1 MVQFFIVFAENDHK
15 GGLAM
20 NIAVFASHGGSD
32 LQAIIDGC
40 KSEKINADVKLVIS
54 NNSDSMALQRAKNE
68 GILGYHISQKV
79 IPNNDELDRKILN
92 ILDVN
97 KIDMIFLAGYM
108 KMLGDP
114 VLQRYANRIF
124 NIHPALLPKYG
135 GKGMHGMNVHKAVI
149 EAKEKVSGVTIHR
162 VNENYDSG
170 EIIAQTEVPVM
181 PSDMPEQL
189 AARVLEREHSFLVEV
204 ICDIV
209 NGNIKLGI

>member
-1 MVQFFIVFAENDHK
+1 
-15 GGLAM
+15 M
-20 NIAVFASHGGSD
+20 NIAIFASHGGSN
-32 LQAIIDGC
+32 LQAIIDSC

-92 ILDVN
+92 ILDEN

-108 KMLGDP
+108 KMLGVP
-114 VLQRYANRIF
+114 VLQKYSNRIF

-135 GKGMHGMNVHKAVI
+135 GKGMYGMNVHKAVI
-149 EAKEKVSGVTIHR
+149 QAKEKVSGVTIHR

-170 EIIAQTEVPVM
+170 EIVAQTEVQVM
-181 PSDMPEQL
+181 PNDMPEEL
-189 AARVLEREHSFLVEV
+189 ATRVLEREHSFFVEV

-209 NGNIKLGI
+209 NGNIKLEI